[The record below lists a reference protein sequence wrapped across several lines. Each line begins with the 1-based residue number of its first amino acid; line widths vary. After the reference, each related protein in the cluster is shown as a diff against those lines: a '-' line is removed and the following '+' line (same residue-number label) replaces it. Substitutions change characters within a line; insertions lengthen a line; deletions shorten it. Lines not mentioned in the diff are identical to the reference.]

1 MRDRILV
8 TGASIAGNA
17 LAWWLGR
24 HGFDVTMVERASG
37 FRDGG
42 QNIDVRGVGRDVLR
56 LMGLERAA
64 LDLGTG
70 EEGTVFV
77 DERGKPVASF
87 AVGDG
92 EGPTAEMEILRGD
105 LARLLY
111 EGAQDRADFRFGD
124 SVAAVAQDGDGAT
137 VTFASGR
144 VDRYAVVI
152 VAEGVGSATR
162 GLVFPGENRPRWMNL
177 TTAYLT
183 IPRTAGDDR
192 MWRWFHAGKGRSVSL
207 RPDAHGTTRAFLT
220 LQGAPAGEQNW
231 DVARQKTWLRSRFA
245 DAGWETPRVLAA
257 LDATDDFYFDVLRQ
271 VRMERWS
278 RGRVALAGD
287 AAWCVTPLGG
297 RGTTLAIV
305 GAYVLAGELARV
317 GVADPGA
324 AFAAYRNVMQPLV
337 AQGQAVPKWVPRVFH
352 PRSRVGVRV
361 LRGALRTASRPAV
374 QKVIG
379 RLSGGGRQ
387 EPELPRYRDGP
398 HAD

>member
-1 MRDRILV
+1 MSVRVLV

-24 HGFDVTMVERASG
+24 HGFDVTVVERAPG

-77 DERGKPVASF
+77 DERGRPVASF

-92 EGPTAEMEILRGD
+92 GGPTAEMEILRGD
-105 LARLLY
+105 LARLLH
-111 EGAQDRADFRFGD
+111 GAAQDRADFRFGD
-124 SVAAVAQDGDGAT
+124 SVTAIAQDGGGAT
-137 VTFASGR
+137 VTFTSGR
-144 VDRYAVVI
+144 VERYAVVI

-192 MWRWFHAGKGRSVSL
+192 MWRWFHAGEGRSVSL

-220 LQGAPAGEQNW
+220 SQGRPAGEQSW
-231 DVARQKTWLRSRFA
+231 HVARQKAWLHARFA

-278 RGRVALAGD
+278 NGRVVLAGD

-324 AFAAYRNVMQPLV
+324 AFAAYKSAMQPLV
-337 AQGQAVPKWVPRVFH
+337 APGQAVPRWVPRAFH
-352 PRSRVGVRV
+352 PRSRIGVRV
-361 LRGALRTASRPAV
+361 LRGALRTTSRPGV

-387 EPELPRYRDGP
+387 EPELPRYGDSP

>member
-1 MRDRILV
+1 MTV
-8 TGASIAGNA
+8 
-17 LAWWLGR
+17 
-24 HGFDVTMVERASG
+24 VERAPG

-56 LMGLERAA
+56 LMGLDRAA

-70 EEGTVFV
+70 EAGTVFV
-77 DERGKPVASF
+77 DERGRPVASF

-105 LARLLY
+105 LARLLH
-111 EGAQDRADFRFGD
+111 GAAQAGADFRFGD
-124 SVAAVAQDGDGAT
+124 SVAAIAQDGDGVT
-137 VTFASGR
+137 VTFTSGL
-144 VDRYAVVI
+144 VERYAVVI

-220 LQGAPAGEQNW
+220 SQGRLAAEQSW
-231 DVARQKTWLRSRFA
+231 DVARQKAWLHARFA
-245 DAGWETPRVLAA
+245 DAKWETPRVLAA
-257 LDATDDFYFDVLRQ
+257 LDETDDFYFDVLRQ

-278 RGRVALAGD
+278 NGRVALAGD

-305 GAYVLAGELARV
+305 GAYVLAGELART
-317 GVADPGA
+317 GVADPGI
-324 AFAAYRNVMQPLV
+324 AFAAYKRVMQPLV
-337 AQGQAVPKWVPRVFH
+337 AQGQAVPKWVPRAFH
-352 PRSRVGVRV
+352 PRSRIGVRV
-361 LRGALRTASRPAV
+361 LRGALRMASRPGV

-379 RLSGGGRQ
+379 RLSGGGRE
-387 EPELPRYRDGP
+387 EPELLRYGGDPR
-398 HAD
+398 AD